1 MSTRHLDDAAWARLH
16 DEARLRAELMRRE
29 AMNDFWRGTHAVF
42 QRSLAAEQ
50 AMALRAANR
59 LKARLARRADRQ
71 GDLGN
76 GSARA
81 A

>member
-1 MSTRHLDDAAWARLH
+1 MSTRHLDNAAWAQLH

-50 AMALRAANR
+50 AMALRAASR
-59 LKARLARRADRQ
+59 LKARLARRASRQ
-71 GDLGN
+71 GSLGDE
-76 GSARA
+76 SASA